1 MRPFF
6 IVGHPR
12 SGTTLLRY
20 MLSSHP
26 HLYIPDETGFL
37 PFLNNDPR
45 AKLDE
50 ASVTSLLRRIGQLNR
65 FWHGLV
71 ANEAVFY
78 ATLSQTHH
86 PTLPI
91 VLDALYRLQSPP
103 GTVRWGDKT
112 PLYIQYIP
120 QILAIFPHAQF
131 IHVIRD
137 GRDAALSARA
147 KWGHSKPYMDLSYL
161 LRNWVRNVRSGQESG
176 RPGREL
182 GRPGQEFGR
191 SGLQQY
197 YELRYET
204 LIADPAGTLQAICD
218 FLGEAYDPAMLDYQ
232 KAARQEGGGIDAHVE
247 AQEELHGRSIGRWQ
261 REMTFFERKLS
272 RAIAGPLL
280 AELNYDP
287 DENLPPLTA
296 ADRVRLAWLS
306 ARFRALDSLRAW
318 LYRRGLRTLNYNR
331 RQKRR

>member
-1 MRPFF
+1 LGRADAAL
-6 IVGHPR
+6 
-12 SGTTLLRY
+12 LLRQ
-20 MLSSHP
+20 
-26 HLYIPDETGFL
+26 
-37 PFLNNDPR
+37 
-45 AKLDE
+45 
-50 ASVTSLLRRIGQLNR
+50 IGQLNR
-65 FWHGLV
+65 FWDGLV
-71 ANEAVFY
+71 TDEAAFF
-78 ATLSQTHH
+78 ATLSQTHR
-86 PTLPI
+86 PTLAI

-120 QILAIFPHAQF
+120 QILAIFPRAQF

-147 KWGHSKPYMDLSYL
+147 KWGHFKPYMDLSYL
-161 LRNWVRNVRSGQESG
+161 LRNWVRNVRSG
-176 RPGREL
+176 REL

-191 SGLQQY
+191 PGLQQY

-204 LIADPAGTLQAICD
+204 LVTDPAGSLQAICD
-218 FLGEAYDPAMLDYQ
+218 YLGEAYDPAMLDYRQ
-232 KAARQEGGGIDAHVE
+232 AARQEGGGIDAHVE

-261 REMTFFERKLS
+261 REMTLFERKLS

-280 AELNYDP
+280 DELNYDP

-306 ARFRALDSLRAW
+306 VRFCALDSLRTW

-331 RQKRR
+331 RQRHR